1 MESIDQP
8 ELMDLI
14 LFLYR
19 KQPKNLESNVHYL
32 NGSDEIFYGYPSFN
46 NVLYLKNLR
55 KFNFLI
61 NSRLLNGKYKKLDYL
76 KCNFPHNIYL
86 PSRSVFSIL
95 EISEILG
102 LEEKKII
109 RIIDNIFELDKI
121 QTNNEL
127 SIIDHFEFNH
137 YMKNQLLRD
146 SDIFGMYNSVEIRV
160 PFLSKDLVEFSKKIM
175 PNKKV
180 SKKYNKNIL
189 VDTVKDD
196 LPSEIYNRTKKGFE
210 LPYKKWISQNY
221 DILKIDKKTERL
233 AKNNKWHWSKLWAIN
248 ILNNYN

>member
-1 MESIDQP
+1 
-8 ELMDLI
+8 
-14 LFLYR
+14 
-19 KQPKNLESNVHYL
+19 
-32 NGSDEIFYGYPSFN
+32 
-46 NVLYLKNLR
+46 
-55 KFNFLI
+55 
-61 NSRLLNGKYKKLDYL
+61 
-76 KCNFPHNIYL
+76 
-86 PSRSVFSIL
+86 
-95 EISEILG
+95 
-102 LEEKKII
+102 
-109 RIIDNIFELDKI
+109 
-121 QTNNEL
+121 
-127 SIIDHFEFNH
+127 
-137 YMKNQLLRD
+137 MKNQLLRD

-248 ILNNYN
+248 IFNNYN